1 MAITKRNAAR
11 LDNLMETWDP
21 ALRRAFMESVYN
33 MRDAAQLD
41 LIIRFLEQA
50 DIESALRAVN
60 LDPVLW
66 LPWDK
71 GIRATFEAA
80 GEATA
85 AVVPVID
92 LAGGFRTEFIFNV
105 RNPAAETWLST
116 RSSMEIVEILADQR
130 TMIREYLTTGMAA
143 GNNPRTVALD
153 LVGRISADT
162 GRREGGV
169 IGLTQSQMQWVVN
182 YEEELRS
189 DNPLAALSRALRDRR
204 FDSVVR
210 RAAAEDTAI
219 PEAQINAMVRTY
231 TNRAMRYRAET
242 IARTEALTSLHEGQR
257 QALQQAMAAGI
268 NPGSVRYIWRT
279 AGDNRVRDS
288 HAEMEGEVRPE
299 GEPFI
304 SGDGNYLEYPGDPKA
319 PPEETINCRCWLE
332 PDIDFLASLEG
343 EPPPETDQIDAN

>member
-11 LDNLMETWDP
+11 LDALMRTWEP
-21 ALRRAFMESVYN
+21 QLRIAFMDSVYN

-41 LIIRFLEQA
+41 LIIKFLGRN

-60 LDPVLW
+60 LDPVQW

-71 GIRATFEAA
+71 GIRSTFEAA
-80 GEATA
+80 GVATA
-85 AVVPVID
+85 DVIPAID
-92 LAGGFRTEFIFNV
+92 LAGGFRTVFQFNV
-105 RNPAAETWLST
+105 RNPAAETWLT
-116 RSSMEIVEILADQR
+116 QRSSTQIVEILADQM
-130 TMIREYLTTGMAA
+130 TMIREYLTTGMAVGA
-143 GNNPRTVALD
+143 NPRTVALD

-182 YEEELRS
+182 YEQELRS
-189 DNPLAALSRALRDRR
+189 DNPLAALERALRDRR

-210 RAAAEDTAI
+210 RATREGTAI
-219 PEAQINAMVRTY
+219 PEEQINAMVRTY

-257 QALQQAMAAGI
+257 QAMQQAIQQGI
-268 NPGSVRYIWRT
+268 DPDSVRYIWRT
-279 AGDNRVRDS
+279 AGDNRMRDS
-288 HAEMEGEVRPE
+288 HAAMEGEVAAE
-299 GEPFI
+299 GEPFV

-332 PDIDFLASLEG
+332 PDIDFLASLE
-343 EPPPETDQIDAN
+343 EPSIEGQQLI